1 MVIEIGDLLGIQHVV
16 DGDQNWRAWLWL
28 SIRLKNSAKSEKL
41 TLCKNIT
48 IASIPKNQFILDEGL
63 EINRF

>member
-16 DGDQNWRAWLWL
+16 DGDQNWWAWLWL
-28 SIRLKNSAKSEKL
+28 SIDLQNSVKSEKL

-48 IASIPKNQFILDEGL
+48 IASIPNKDKLA
-63 EINRF
+63 